1 MPYIFVRGTL
11 GRTGLFT
18 DETFIDF
25 QNVEDGNGEFVGAIL
40 SRQLGSYPVNENWNG
55 ISQRIIQMQN
65 PEDGQQQPPPGTF
78 QRLGVARPP
87 PVVLNTLEIHAGYKV
102 VAANYQ
108 RPLENVGGLTGVSY
122 TVWTLHKPLPWNIT
136 ADELKFGNYELFFTI
151 ILTFVVLP
159 VGLSCE
165 KGEYV

>member
-40 SRQLGSYPVNENWNG
+40 STQLGSYPVNENWNG
-55 ISQRIIQMQN
+55 IPQRKQMQN
-65 PEDGQQQPPPGTF
+65 PEDGHQQPLPGTF

-108 RPLENVGGLTGVSY
+108 RPLENVGGRTRVSY

-136 ADELKFGNYELFFTI
+136 LITADELKFSNYELFF
-151 ILTFVVLP
+151 LASWL
-159 VGLSCE
+159 L
-165 KGEYV
+165 

>member
-40 SRQLGSYPVNENWNG
+40 SRQLGSYPVNEHWNG
-55 ISQRIIQMQN
+55 IPKRLQMQY
-65 PEDGQQQPPPGTF
+65 PEDGQKQPPPGTF

-87 PVVLNTLEIHAGYKV
+87 PVVLNTLEINAGYRV
-102 VAANYQ
+102 VAANQQ
-108 RPLENVGGLTGVSY
+108 RPLENDGGLTGVSY
-122 TVWTLHKPLPWNIT
+122 TVWTLHKPLFWNIT
-136 ADELKFGNYELFFTI
+136 ANE
-151 ILTFVVLP
+151 P
-159 VGLSCE
+159 GLHRAFWWFIWQ
-165 KGEYV
+165 